1 MPPWVYSVVKTC
13 GLLKLY
19 GISPLNLNLSLSLGF
34 KAAPLEMFLFIL
46 SGHNEFRE
54 ALGTI
59 RQASTHQSQG
69 GLPDQR
75 MILDQP

>member
-46 SGHNEFRE
+46 SGHMN
-54 ALGTI
+54 LGKLLGQSG
-59 RQASTHQSQG
+59 RQVLINHKEGFQTKE
-69 GLPDQR
+69 
-75 MILDQP
+75 